1 MQGQQRGFCVLGE
14 RRRGPEKRGVR
25 VYMAL
30 KLKKKI
36 KGVYESMREFAA
48 VALEM
53 QELQIK
59 IESEGID
66 PSTPEIREKMEEL
79 KKAT

>member
-1 MQGQQRGFCVLGE
+1 M
-14 RRRGPEKRGVR
+14 K
-25 VYMAL
+25 
-30 KLKKKI
+30 
-36 KGVYESMREFAA
+36 EFSA

-79 KKAT
+79 KKRLGLIEKAIEKTKGKGRTGKQRFGIKR

>member
-1 MQGQQRGFCVLGE
+1 
-14 RRRGPEKRGVR
+14 
-25 VYMAL
+25 MAL

-66 PSTPEIREKMEEL
+66 PSAPEIREKMEEL
-79 KKAT
+79 KKRLSLIEKAIEKTKGKGRTGKRRFGIKR

>member
-1 MQGQQRGFCVLGE
+1 
-14 RRRGPEKRGVR
+14 
-25 VYMAL
+25 MAL

-66 PSTPEIREKMEEL
+66 PSTMEVE
-79 KKAT
+79 

>member
-1 MQGQQRGFCVLGE
+1 MV
-14 RRRGPEKRGVR
+14 
-25 VYMAL
+25 

-36 KGVYESMREFAA
+36 KGVYESMKEFSA

>member
-1 MQGQQRGFCVLGE
+1 M
-14 RRRGPEKRGVR
+14 K
-25 VYMAL
+25 
-30 KLKKKI
+30 
-36 KGVYESMREFAA
+36 EFSA

-79 KKAT
+79 KKRLGLIEKAIEKTKGRTGKRRFGIKR

>member
-1 MQGQQRGFCVLGE
+1 M
-14 RRRGPEKRGVR
+14 
-25 VYMAL
+25 

-66 PSTPEIREKMEEL
+66 PSAPEIREKMEEL
-79 KKAT
+79 KKRLSLIEKAIEKTKGKGRTGKRRFGIKR